1 MTPHD
6 TRYDQPDY
14 DGTLRYTEFSEA
26 ADELIDFVLYTD
38 KSGLPETVEVSK
50 YRRERLHTDGLEE
63 HFVESVTEML
73 HENYGDHDSYQD
85 PEEPSDRLK
94 AAARTFVRTLVQE
107 YQPWSMT
114 KVETTVV
121 NVREWV
127 RDNWSQES
135 IWHYIAHAEATGDTD
150 FSGFAVAL
158 PKNVR

>member
-6 TRYDQPDY
+6 ARYDQPDH
-14 DGTLRYTEFSEA
+14 DGHLRYTEFSEA
-26 ADELIDFVLYTD
+26 ADELIDFALYTG

-50 YRRERLHTDGLEE
+50 YRRERLHTDGL
-63 HFVESVTEML
+63 
-73 HENYGDHDSYQD
+73 
-85 PEEPSDRLK
+85 EEPSDRLK

-114 KVETTVV
+114 KVETTAV

-135 IWHYIAHAEATGDTD
+135 IWHYIAHAEATGETD
-150 FSGFAVAL
+150 FAGFPVEL
-158 PKNVR
+158 PKR